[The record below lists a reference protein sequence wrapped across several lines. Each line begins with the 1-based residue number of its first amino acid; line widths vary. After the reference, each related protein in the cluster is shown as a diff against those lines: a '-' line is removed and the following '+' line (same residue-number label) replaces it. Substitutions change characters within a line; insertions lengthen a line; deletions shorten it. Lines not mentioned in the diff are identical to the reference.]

1 MARGGGGGEVDTRPV
16 GRHGQH
22 GGSGGGPETGWR
34 LSVEGGVGVE
44 GGIARHGGEVVRVF
58 ALEAFVAGAMAR
70 LADDGITAVCDKVV

>member
-1 MARGGGGGEVDTRPV
+1 
-16 GRHGQH
+16 
-22 GGSGGGPETGWR
+22 
-34 LSVEGGVGVE
+34 VEGGVGVE